1 MGTST
6 DHRLKRTSDRIP
18 CGSQTAV
25 SKSRSEARA
34 ATGVISR
41 ALRRTQETQVLHAII
56 AVHSNPYAF
65 DWELVD
71 SLELSETRVPQLF
84 HSSRTYS
91 FLFDVKDPDGYF
103 LVFRP
108 GVNQEDST
116 ALVVGGWLSV
126 IPHVQAWAGRVK
138 EAVGAESRT
147 A

>member
-1 MGTST
+1 M
-6 DHRLKRTSDRIP
+6 
-18 CGSQTAV
+18 
-25 SKSRSEARA
+25 
-34 ATGVISR
+34 ISR
-41 ALRRTQETQVLHAII
+41 ALRRTQETQVLQSII
-56 AVHSNPYAF
+56 AVHLNPYDF

-84 HSSRTYS
+84 HSSRKYS

-108 GVNQEDST
+108 GVSQEEST

-126 IPHVQAWAGRVK
+126 IPHVQAWAARVK
-138 EAVGAESRT
+138 EAVGAENRT